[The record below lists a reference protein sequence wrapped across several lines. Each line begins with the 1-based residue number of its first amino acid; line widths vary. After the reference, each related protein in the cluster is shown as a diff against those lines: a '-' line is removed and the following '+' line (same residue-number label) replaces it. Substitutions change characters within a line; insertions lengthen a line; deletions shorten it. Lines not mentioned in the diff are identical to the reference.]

1 MDPETPKEK
10 KRLRPEGVIA
20 LVALACFVGLLAVAV
35 LCIPY

>member
-20 LVALACFVGLLAVAV
+20 LVALPPFSQRV
-35 LCIPY
+35 